1 MLYEAFQLGAN
12 TILVPMVE
20 SAFAIEYFANR
31 GRPLTTSA
39 NKLLRDCGSS
49 FRLSHPNNVE
59 WGEQVNLQHL
69 MSHSALNMHYVNGV
83 PLNAEENMLPIKD
96 FLNGNKK
103 YDYPAIEVL
112 SNQGQYFIIVVVAS

>member
-1 MLYEAFQLGAN
+1 MKHKFYVKDCPDD
-12 TILVPMVE
+12 TVPHHW
-20 SAFAIEYFANR
+20 I
-31 GRPLTTSA
+31 
-39 NKLLRDCGSS
+39 
-49 FRLSHPNNVE
+49 
-59 WGEQVNLQHL
+59 GEQVNLQHL

-112 SNQGQYFIIVVVAS
+112 SKPGTVFHYLSLIHI